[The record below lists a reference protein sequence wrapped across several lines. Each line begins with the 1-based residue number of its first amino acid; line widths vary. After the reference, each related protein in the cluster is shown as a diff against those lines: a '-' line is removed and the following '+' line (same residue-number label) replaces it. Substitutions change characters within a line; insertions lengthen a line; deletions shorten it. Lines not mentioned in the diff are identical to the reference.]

1 MLVSRLNTIHNLHFY
16 KNMMN
21 EARHAIKNQEFKSF
35 KTAFIKKRK
44 VDE

>member
-21 EARHAIKNQEFKSF
+21 EAREAIENQKFESFKS
-35 KTAFIKKRK
+35 AFIKKRK
-44 VDE
+44 VGE

>member
-21 EARHAIKNQEFKSF
+21 EARNAIENNRFKSF
-35 KTAFIKKRK
+35 KETFIKRRK